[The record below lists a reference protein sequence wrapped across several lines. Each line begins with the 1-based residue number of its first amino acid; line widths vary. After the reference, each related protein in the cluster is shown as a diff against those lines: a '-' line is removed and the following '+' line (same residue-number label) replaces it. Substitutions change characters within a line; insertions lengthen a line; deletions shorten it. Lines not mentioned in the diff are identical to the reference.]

1 MIYDTGWTAIKV
13 AALTTLFGV
22 LLASDLGQVP
32 RALADEPDA
41 ATRAAWQK
49 LADSGEGFIV
59 WESNRTGHWRLW
71 RRELD
76 GSALRQISPEE
87 AGREHYCPHLSP
99 DGTRL
104 VYLSYPAGSDTYDH
118 RPPQGGVLYLLNSEG
133 GPPKQLAPAARAY
146 YEDRG
151 AVWLDNDRLVYI
163 DGEGYSVELDL
174 RTGNGSR
181 LTGKGHPD
189 AGFLVNATKTH
200 ATTGVPTFSIFDAM
214 KRSIVDQQGQGGC
227 QPYFTHDG
235 RWGFWMG
242 GAGGPINRID
252 LRTRQVSPI
261 LAAADPRMPKERSYL
276 YFPMISRDGRYFT
289 FAASPN
295 QHDHFTSDYD
305 VFVARLDSD
314 KLEVIDRP
322 VRYTFDG
329 KNDRFPDVYVADL
342 ALGQFA
348 GEAPYEVRLAVKG
361 SPDEWEWDFGDGQQV
376 RGSEAKHAYA
386 KPGEYR
392 VRASVGDRTLR
403 GLVRVSPAAPPKVVT
418 AWLAK
423 SDELTISF
431 DEPIRIDALQAK
443 LDSGLKMI
451 KASLGDGGRE
461 LVLQLAGNLTKNDVL
476 QLSGVSDQAQRP
488 NAMAPARLEI
498 AAASWPSRRD
508 GLVYLYQTANQ
519 PNLVSGA
526 DGQQRSFA
534 IEPRGR
540 ARLNRHQGLVLT
552 GGAYLVKDADS
563 ALLDACRASGQLT
576 IEALIEPDHLK
587 QNGPARIVTFSTSA
601 GERNFTLGQQD
612 DRLIFRL
619 RTPATGTNG
628 VNPEVT
634 LCQVAAGRPQHVAVT
649 YRPGEMACYLDG
661 NEAYR
666 GRMVQGDF
674 SNWSP
679 QHLLLGD
686 EWDGQRDWAG
696 AIEGVAIY
704 SRALDAEEIRRDAL
718 QYLHLVKSRPAAPR
732 IAIEAELVARSPLP
746 TMEEIKPYRSAL
758 AVCKYR
764 VAGDPPAE
772 LDGQREILVAH
783 WALLDGRP
791 EPIAGWEPGMKI
803 QLLLEPVERN
813 PQLQRFVT
821 KDQFDS
827 DDDLVRPRYY
837 DVLP

>member
-1 MIYDTGWTAIKV
+1 LSGFF
-13 AALTTLFGV
+13 AAW
-22 LLASDLGQVP
+22 LAGLP
-32 RALADEPDA
+32 AAAEEPDA
-41 ATRAAWQK
+41 ETRAGWQK
-49 LADSGEGFIV
+49 LAAAGEGFVV
-59 WESNRTGHWRLW
+59 WESNRSGHWRIW
-71 RRELD
+71 RRDLD
-76 GSALRQISPEE
+76 GSGLRQISRDEQD
-87 AGREHYCPHLSP
+87 REHYCPHLSP

-104 VYLSYPAGSDTYDH
+104 VYISYPPGFDTYDH
-118 RPPQGGVLYLLNSEG
+118 RAAQGGPLYLLSSEG
-133 GPPKQLAPAARAY
+133 GEPKQLAPAARAY

-174 RTGNGSR
+174 RSGKGAR
-181 LTGKGHPD
+181 LTAKGHPD
-189 AGFLVNATKTH
+189 AGYLINATKTH
-200 ATTGVPTFSIFDAM
+200 ATTGIPTFSIYDAA
-214 KRSIVDQQGQGGC
+214 KSAIVDQNAFGGC

-242 GAGGPINRID
+242 GAGGPINRVD
-252 LRTRQVSPI
+252 LRTRQVAPI
-261 LAAADPRMPKERSYL
+261 LAAADPRMPKQRSYL

-305 VFVARLDSD
+305 VFVARLDPE

-322 VRYTFDG
+322 VRYTFDA

-348 GEAPYEVRLAVKG
+348 GEAPYTAPLAVKG
-361 SPDEWEWDFGDGQQV
+361 SQDEWEWDFGDGQTA
-376 RGSEAKHAYA
+376 RGREAKHDYA

-392 VRASVGDRTLR
+392 VRARREKRLLS
-403 GLVRVSPAAPPKVVT
+403 GLVRISPAAPPKPES
-418 AWLAK
+418 AWLTK
-423 SDELTISF
+423 PNELAVLF
-431 DEPIRIDALQAK
+431 DEPIRIDGLQAQ
-443 LDSGLKMI
+443 LESGLKTA
-451 KASLGDGGRE
+451 KASLGADGRE
-461 LVLQLAGNLTKNDVL
+461 LLLQLAGNLTKNDVL
-476 QLSGVSDQAQRP
+476 HLSGVSDRAQRP

-498 AAASWPSRRD
+498 VASSWPLRKD
-508 GLVYLYQTANQ
+508 GLVFLFQTAEQ
-519 PNLVSGA
+519 PNLAPGA
-526 DGQQRSFA
+526 DGRQRSYA
-534 IEPRGR
+534 LGPRAR
-540 ARLNRHQGLVLT
+540 ARLNRNQGLVLT

-563 ALLDACRASGQLT
+563 ELLEACRKSGQLT
-576 IEALIEPDHLK
+576 IEAVIEPDHLK

-634 LCQVAAGRPQHVAVT
+634 LCRVAAGQPQHVAVT
-649 YRPGEMACYLDG
+649 YRPGELACYLNG
-661 NEAYR
+661 NEVYR
-666 GRMVQGDF
+666 GRDVQGDF

-686 EWDGQRDWAG
+686 EWDGSRDWAG
-696 AIEGVAIY
+696 AVEGVAIF
-704 SRALDAEEIRRDAL
+704 SRALDAEEIRRDAV

-732 IAIEAELVARSPLP
+732 FVVDVELVARSPLP
-746 TMEEIKPYRSAL
+746 TLDEIKPYRSAL
-758 AVCKYR
+758 AVYKYR
-764 VAGDPPAE
+764 VAGNPPSE

-791 EPIAGWEPGMKI
+791 EPIADGKPGMKT

-821 KDQFDS
+821 KDEFDS
-827 DDDLVRPRYY
+827 DDDLARPRYY
-837 DVLP
+837 DVRP

>member
-1 MIYDTGWTAIKV
+1 MNFDAGWTIRV
-13 AALTTLFGV
+13 AVSTILLGG
-22 LLASDLGQVP
+22 LLASDLSRLP
-32 RALADEPDA
+32 SATADEPDA
-41 ATRAAWQK
+41 ASRAAWQS
-49 LADSGEGFIV
+49 LAESGEGFIV

-71 RRELD
+71 RRNLD
-76 GSALRQISPEE
+76 GSGLRQISPEE
-87 AGREHYCPHLSP
+87 QGREHYCPHLSP

-104 VYLSYPAGSDTYDH
+104 VYLAYPAGSDTYDH
-118 RPPQGGVLYLLNSEG
+118 RPPGGGVLYLLSSEG
-133 GPPKQLAPAARAY
+133 GEPRQLASAARAY

-151 AVWLDNDRLVYI
+151 AVWLDNDRLIYI

-174 RTGNGSR
+174 RSGKGSR
-181 LTGKGHPD
+181 LTAKGHPD
-189 AGFLVNATKTH
+189 AGFLVNAAKTH
-200 ATTGVPTFSIFDAM
+200 ATTGIPTFSIYEPA
-214 KRSIVDQQGQGGC
+214 KQAIVDQQAQGGC

-252 LRTRQVSPI
+252 LRTRQVAPI

-276 YFPMISRDGRYFT
+276 YFPMVSRDGRYFT

-305 VFVARLDSD
+305 VFVARLDPER
-314 KLEVIDRP
+314 LEIVDRP
-322 VRYTFDG
+322 VRYTFDV

-348 GEAPYEVRLAVKG
+348 GEAPYQASLDVKG
-361 SPDEWEWDFGDGQQV
+361 SQDEWDWDFGDGQQA
-376 RGSEAKHAYA
+376 RGRDAKHAYA

-392 VRASVGDRTLR
+392 VRAHRDNRTLR
-403 GLVRVSPAAPPKVVT
+403 GLVRVLPPTPPKVVT

-423 SDELTISF
+423 PDELTISF
-431 DEPIRIDALQAK
+431 DEPIRIDGLQAK
-443 LDSGLKMI
+443 LESGLKTT
-451 KASLGDGGRE
+451 KAAVVADGRE
-461 LVLQLAGNLTKNDVL
+461 LALQLAGKLTKNDVL
-476 QLSGVSDQAQRP
+476 HLSGISDQAQHP

-498 AAASWPSRRD
+498 TAASWPSKKE
-508 GLVYLYQTANQ
+508 GLVYLFQTADQ
-519 PNLVSGA
+519 PNLVPGA
-526 DGQQRSFA
+526 DGQQRSSP

-563 ALLDACRASGQLT
+563 VLLNACRKSGQLT
-576 IEALIEPDHLK
+576 IEAVIEPDHLK
-587 QNGPARIVTFSTSA
+587 QNGPARIVTFSSSA

-619 RTPATGTNG
+619 RTPVTGTNG

-649 YRPGEMACYLDG
+649 YRPGELACYLDG
-661 NEAYR
+661 NEVYR
-666 GRMVQGDF
+666 GRQVQGDF

-679 QHLLLGD
+679 QHLLMGD
-686 EWDGQRDWAG
+686 EWDGARDWAG

-704 SRALDAEEIRRDAL
+704 SRALNAEEVRRDAL
-718 QYLHLVKSRPAAPR
+718 QYLRLVKSRPAAPQ
-732 IAIEAELVARSPLP
+732 IAIDAELIARSPLP
-746 TMEEIKPYRSAL
+746 TMDEIKPYRSAL

-764 VAGDPPAE
+764 VTGNPPAE
-772 LDGQREILVAH
+772 LDGDREILVAH
-783 WALLDGRP
+783 WALLDGRA
-791 EPIAGWEPGMKI
+791 EPIADWKPGMKT

-837 DVLP
+837 DVKP